1 MKAALRRDGRP
12 PALLPRTL
20 GNPLTAPPHS
30 RLRPG
35 PWDLQ
40 ILPRSRLAW
49 ESPHGRLIVPL
60 LPLFLC
66 CIVPVISI
74 LHTAAAAQESVAAA
88 EAAAEAAAGA
98 QVSCWGGLPAQSCP
112 SQAGPRVP
120 ALCPA
125 GGVHGT
131 QQALFGVS
139 WFLVLGVEG
148 RRLWAQA
155 PHFPA
160 MILGGIHM
168 LHVSSSQVRIPA
180 QVRIPVSQ
188 YPTPLSTGLSVLLTG
203 PNKAEEM
210 EV

>member
-1 MKAALRRDGRP
+1 MKAALRRDSRL

-20 GNPLTAPPHS
+20 GNPLTAPPQS
-30 RLRPG
+30 RLRLG

-98 QVSCWGGLPAQSCP
+98 QVSCWWGLPAQSCP
-112 SQAGPRVP
+112 SRAGPRVP
-120 ALCPA
+120 ALCP
-125 GGVHGT
+125 GGEVHGM
-131 QQALFGVS
+131 QRALFGVLGS
-139 WFLVLGVEG
+139 WCLGWRVG
-148 RRLWAQA
+148 DSGLRA
-155 PHFPA
+155 PPFQ
-160 MILGGIHM
+160 L
-168 LHVSSSQVRIPA
+168 
-180 QVRIPVSQ
+180 
-188 YPTPLSTGLSVLLTG
+188 
-203 PNKAEEM
+203 
-210 EV
+210 